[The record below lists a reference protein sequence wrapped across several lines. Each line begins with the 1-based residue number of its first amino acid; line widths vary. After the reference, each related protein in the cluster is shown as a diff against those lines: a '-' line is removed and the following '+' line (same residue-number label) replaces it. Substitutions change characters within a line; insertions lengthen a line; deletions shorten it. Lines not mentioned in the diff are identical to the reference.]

1 MRFTLDED
9 IPRQREVSCPHH
21 IRNRRRFR
29 RRSPSRW
36 SISRRRPLKRWTRAR
51 CNVVTDTVTGVNIRL
66 RDNLFQLAVVIVCAL
81 AGALIAYFASN
92 DRALLA
98 LGAIGGLVAG
108 LILSGAILAIYRGMQ
123 HLRGKHK

>member
-1 MRFTLDED
+1 MSTSHQEPPPLPPQKPQPVEYQSPQTAQEMDA
-9 IPRQREVSCPHH
+9 REVY
-21 IRNRRRFR
+21 
-29 RRSPSRW
+29 
-36 SISRRRPLKRWTRAR
+36 
-51 CNVVTDTVTGVNIRL
+51 NVVTDTVTGVNIRL